1 MPTTILID
9 GDIFAYKHA
18 AGSEIATDWGDDI
31 WTLWSD
37 IAQAKQQL
45 DADIRSIAKELEAT
59 TIIIALTGS
68 ENFRKQIAPTY
79 KQARKSTR
87 KPMGLPALKD
97 FLVTEYTAQP
107 VEPLEADDLMG
118 IWATDPEVHKGSR
131 KIIVSTD
138 KDMRTIP
145 CELWN
150 PNKPELGV
158 QKITKA
164 HANHNHLM
172 QTLIGDS
179 TDGYGGCPTIGPAR
193 AERLLTKES
202 SWDTVVTAYQ
212 AQGLTSEDAV
222 VQGQLARILR
232 VDNYEPVTKKITHWK
247 P

>member
-1 MPTTILID
+1 
-9 GDIFAYKHA
+9 
-18 AGSEIATDWGDDI
+18 
-31 WTLWSD
+31 
-37 IAQAKQQL
+37 
-45 DADIRSIAKELEAT
+45 
-59 TIIIALTGS
+59 
-68 ENFRKQIAPTY
+68 
-79 KQARKSTR
+79 
-87 KPMGLPALKD
+87 MGLPALKD
-97 FLVTEYTAQP
+97 FLVTEYTAQT

-118 IWATDPEVHKGSR
+118 IWATDPEFHKGSR

-232 VDNYEPVTKKITHWK
+232 VDNYDPVTKKITHWK

>member
-1 MPTTILID
+1 
-9 GDIFAYKHA
+9 
-18 AGSEIATDWGDDI
+18 
-31 WTLWSD
+31 
-37 IAQAKQQL
+37 
-45 DADIRSIAKELEAT
+45 
-59 TIIIALTGS
+59 
-68 ENFRKQIAPTY
+68 
-79 KQARKSTR
+79 
-87 KPMGLPALKD
+87 
-97 FLVTEYTAQP
+97 
-107 VEPLEADDLMG
+107 
-118 IWATDPEVHKGSR
+118 
-131 KIIVSTD
+131 
-138 KDMRTIP
+138 MRTIP

-232 VDNYEPVTKKITHWK
+232 VDNYDPVTKKITHWK